1 MWGWIAVVFIGGY
14 NYDTLFQYFMFATY
28 NEKENK
34 SNELQKD
41 LVVSKM
47 QSINHCIFYL
57 NLLVSAPAIA
67 AIVHLT
73 LGWAEY
79 STIINTTLLISTMFA
94 VDGFSAE
101 MVNYWSYHKNTHTH
115 ASQMSASNESAVFA
129 KSAYTHDL
137 DVPLGLIRLTTF
149 TVNATLGILFVTLAY
164 PVSSDYKDSD
174 SAVFVI
180 FVLAFVVMLLIPD
193 LLREFTRRISFN
205 STKFRIYGEVLVR
218 TLVVFVVWRAS
229 ANGRI

>member
-1 MWGWIAVVFIGGY
+1 
-14 NYDTLFQYFMFATY
+14 MFATY
-28 NEKENK
+28 NEKENH

-79 STIINTTLLISTMFA
+79 STILNTTLLISIMFA

-115 ASQMSASNESAVFA
+115 ASQMKSTVFA
-129 KSAYTHDL
+129 KPTDAHDL

-149 TVNATLGILFVTLAY
+149 TVNATLGMLFVTLAY
-164 PVSSDYKDSD
+164 PVSSDYKDGD